1 MEKKKETHKTE
12 PVLNGSFLCRMEL
25 RTFTF
30 CMMQFCEVRNARD
43 VIRENEEV
51 KKRSGVSAT
60 IGKVD

>member
-1 MEKKKETHKTE
+1 
-12 PVLNGSFLCRMEL
+12 
-25 RTFTF
+25 
-30 CMMQFCEVRNARD
+30 MMQFCEVRIARD